1 MIVKQSSPIPLF
13 SRRFL
18 SRQIFS
24 VSEGRGAAIAYGLL
38 SFGVGALFASTHA
51 LFGAYPFAVGYLAAA
66 SRRYPF
72 ALAGALVGALT
83 LGPRGY
89 VYAFGYLFL
98 SALRLFFS
106 YPRGEGRIFP
116 PSPAYFEEEAPLRVA
131 TACVVGSFFAV
142 YQMTAGGLS
151 TASFLFSLTMIAV
164 TTLSAYA
171 YLPIF
176 LCGRTP
182 CEIFLA
188 EGKEKGEGGNVALDL
203 CLSAFL
209 FTVTLALRPFSLL
222 GVSFSPFFA
231 VALALFLPARWGTLR
246 GTAVATLAALGTL
259 APAYLPSYALLA
271 AAVGLLY
278 TVGPFYGLAAG
289 LALSLGAAYLVV
301 GGRMIID
308 FLPEVVVSAS
318 LSFPLYRR
326 LPALGAA
333 RGERETHDPD
343 TGEENSRAPALQ
355 RMEMLSSAYRSLSQV
370 FSLLAEGAAR
380 PSEGEYREACLSAFA
395 QHCDGCERRAVCW
408 EAGERR
414 AHRAAECLS
423 EQYAAGTMPAEIF
436 LPESLLDG
444 CPSLP
449 KIRRSVSESCA
460 TLEESK
466 RRGERNSLFAE
477 NYRMTAEM
485 LSDAASREASE
496 EKQDRNLAR
505 AARVIFSELG
515 IPVREVRVFG
525 ERRRTLYAFGVER
538 ESAEGAKELHTRL
551 CNLCD
556 CRFGPPVFFVRGGRA
571 TMRLESRPRFAVS
584 CHGAR
589 AAQAREVSGDAF
601 STFHG
606 DGAYFYALLADGMG
620 SGREAAITS
629 GICGAFL
636 QKTLAA
642 GASKGVAL
650 RALNTVLSERG
661 CECSSTIDL
670 LELDLLFGRASFVK
684 SGAAASYVRRGES
697 LFRIRS
703 ATVPIGILD
712 TPDAERVRFD
722 VQAGDVIVMLSDGIS
737 QAPEDS
743 LWLVELLSG
752 DWEGD
757 LDLMAEKILEC
768 ARTHAER
775 GDDMTVELLHVQ
787 EAS

>member
-1 MIVKQSSPIPLF
+1 MIVKASSPIPLF

-18 SRQIFS
+18 SRQTFS

-38 SFGVGALFASTHA
+38 SFGVSALLASTHA
-51 LFGAYPFAVGYLAAA
+51 LFGAYPFAIGYLAAC

-72 ALAGALVGALT
+72 ALAGAVVGALL

-89 VYAFGYLFL
+89 VYAFSFL
-98 SALRLFFS
+98 LLTAIRLFFS
-106 YPRGEGRIFP
+106 YPRGEGRILP

-131 TACVVGSFFAV
+131 TACVVGSFLAV

-176 LCGRTP
+176 LCGCTP
-182 CEIFLA
+182 LALFLG
-188 EGKEKGEGGNVALDL
+188 EDKEKREGGNVALDL
-203 CLSAFL
+203 SLSAFL
-209 FTVTLALRPFSLL
+209 FTLTLALRPFSLL
-222 GVSFSPFFA
+222 GVSFAPFFA
-231 VALALFLPARWGTLR
+231 VVLALFLPVRFGVLR
-246 GTAVATLAALGTL
+246 GTAIVTVAALGTL
-259 APAYLPSYALLA
+259 APIYLPSYALLA

-289 LALSLGAAYLVV
+289 LLLSLGAAYFIV
-301 GGRMIID
+301 GGTMIID
-308 FLPEVVVSAS
+308 FLPEVIVASS

-326 LPALGAA
+326 LPALGTAGAA
-333 RGERETHDPD
+333 KDEPDPD
-343 TGEENSRAPALQ
+343 AGAENGRASALQ
-355 RMEMLSSAYRSLSQV
+355 RIEMLSSAYRSLSQV
-370 FSLLAEGAAR
+370 FSLLAEGSVR

-395 QHCDGCERRAVCW
+395 QHCEGCEKRTACWDAGEKRAYRAVD
-408 EAGERR
+408 
-414 AHRAAECLS
+414 CLS

-444 CPSLP
+444 CSALS

-466 RRGERNSLFAE
+466 RRAERNSLFAE

-485 LSDAASREASE
+485 LSDAASREACE
-496 EKQDRNLAR
+496 EKEDRNLAR
-505 AARVIFSELG
+505 AARVLFSELG

-538 ESAEGAKELHTRL
+538 ESAEGTKELHTRL

-556 CRFGPPVFFVRGGRA
+556 CRFGPPVFFVRGERA

-606 DGAYFYALLADGMG
+606 EGAYFYALLADGMG
-620 SGREAAITS
+620 SGREAAITA

-636 QKTLAA
+636 QKTLSA

-650 RALNTVLSERG
+650 RALNTVLAERG

-684 SGAAASYVRRGES
+684 SGAAASYVRRGDS

-722 VQAGDVIVMLSDGIS
+722 VQAGDVIVMLSDGVS

-768 ARTHAER
+768 ARSHADR
-775 GDDMTVELLHVQ
+775 SDDMTVELLHVK